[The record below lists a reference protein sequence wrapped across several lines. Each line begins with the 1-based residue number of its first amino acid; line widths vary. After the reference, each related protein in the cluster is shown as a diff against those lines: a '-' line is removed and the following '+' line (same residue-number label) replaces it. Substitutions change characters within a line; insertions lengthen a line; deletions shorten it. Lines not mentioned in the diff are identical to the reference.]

1 MKKCFAL
8 LLALCTVLSSV
19 VLVRAAQNGEHVAK
33 TVEISV
39 SDTGGNSGEYVDTP
53 DIEMIIEGETA
64 SLGIARAL
72 YFNWYTNGLPPEVTV
87 PTFDITDMDYVA
99 FDLYLSRADA
109 LVGVPVCIEL
119 TSSGI
124 CDKNEDSVFLD
135 LNEVA
140 TLADG
145 WNSVRIPLSRFPK
158 GGADRTRIN
167 FFRIFNN
174 GQVVLNPGELWVA
187 KLKNFGFGTD
197 ADGVTQTLPFD
208 RNAGDYRDG
217 KLRDYAAVR
226 RTTLTP
232 PSVAPGAFMVT
243 HTAKAPID
251 LSTYKYVDLT
261 MHVTGAKAFRNIKF
275 EMELT
280 SSGTCDTQET
290 NFTGFFD
297 NVVEGWNTIRLPLSA
312 FTRKVG
318 GGADMSKINYIR
330 LYSIGTEDRTLAD
343 EVTIEFAKFT
353 FSDAGDV
360 NWQEC
365 SFGVGKNATLPEEI
379 KMIAG
384 QDVGENDTLMFA
396 DGAKEIVYELTMDH
410 IKADALY
417 VTMTTGGED
426 LLLQIAHKNAPAHYV
441 TVVGEQSTDPRG
453 TYVYDLSKYINPYKF
468 MTSGYKMYMRIADA
482 DPTNGNGGQIRKETP
497 ITISVEY
504 SDWEEE
510 GEYIWV
516 TPVYPTDNDENDP
529 HTISLFD
536 CNAAIAGFD
545 MDWYDYQAGYSSI
558 SYTLGKWKEI
568 DKETGEEVEV
578 KNTGTILSFTT
589 AIWSGYDT
597 IDATK
602 MDTLEFWFYV
612 SDKDALAAAGFQDNA
627 MELTSSGEPDN
638 EEINW
643 RMSAI
648 LEQCTQD
655 GWNAIRLPFLEAT
668 GQTGK
673 IDLSRVNFFR
683 WYFINAMNL
692 PEQPITIKIDNI
704 RLTDYVAQEREKVR
718 PTVEALVRKIEA
730 AVAAV
735 PEWDDDNIGV
745 VAEYKRNAET
755 WRAQYSSLKAEYEAL
770 EPIPQELAKEL
781 GAQKLLLKLN
791 RWLERYRKYKPDDY
805 IAKDE
810 HKPLGPGNTGET
822 LPLGPGVIDQLK
834 PGDVTEVVIDPI
846 DQEKDNEGNDTL
858 LIVLVAAPIV
868 IVIAIALYSL
878 LTRRAKKHR

>member
-1 MKKCFAL
+1 MKKLFVML
-8 LLALCTVLSSV
+8 LTLCTVLSCLPPV
-19 VLVRAAQNGEHVAK
+19 AAAVNVAQ
-33 TVEISV
+33 TIEIAAP
-39 SDTGGNSGEYVDTP
+39 GGAGNSGEHIDTP
-53 DIEMIIEGETA
+53 DIEMVIESTA
-64 SLGIARAL
+64 GTLGIARAL
-72 YFNWYTNGLPPEVTV
+72 HFNWFTNGLPPEVTV
-87 PTFDITDMDYVA
+87 PTFDITNMDYVA

-109 LVGVPVCIEL
+109 LTDIPVCIEL
-119 TSSGI
+119 TSSGT
-124 CDKNEDSVFLD
+124 CDNREDSVFLK
-135 LNEVA
+135 LNEVT
-140 TLADG
+140 TLTDG
-145 WNSVRIPLSRFPK
+145 WNSVRIPLSLFPT

-197 ADGVTQTLPFD
+197 ADGVTQILPFD
-208 RNAGDYRDG
+208 QNAGAYHEG
-217 KLRDYAAVR
+217 MLRDFASVNK
-226 RTTLTP
+226 TTLVP

-280 SSGTCDTQET
+280 SSGTCDAQET

-318 GGADMSKINYIR
+318 GGADLSKINYIR
-330 LYSIGTEDRTLAD
+330 LYSIGTENRSLDG
-343 EVTIEFAKFT
+343 EVTLEFAKFT
-353 FSDAGDV
+353 FSDAADV
-360 NWQEC
+360 NLKEYT
-365 SFGVGKNATLPEEI
+365 FEVGKNATLPEEI

-426 LLLQIAHKNAPAHYV
+426 LLLQIAHKNAPAHYI

-453 TYVYDLSKYINPYKF
+453 TYVYDLSKYISLYKF
-468 MTSGYKMYMRIADA
+468 MASGYKMYLRIADA

-510 GEYIWV
+510 EYICV
-516 TPVYPTDNDENDP
+516 IPVYPTDNDGNDP

-536 CNAAIAGFD
+536 CNAAIGGFD

-568 DKETGEEVEV
+568 DKETGKEVEV

-612 SDKDALAAAGFQDNA
+612 SDLDALAAVTFADTA
-627 MELTSSGEPDN
+627 MELTSSGTCDQ

-643 RMSAI
+643 RMSDI
-648 LEQCTQD
+648 LKQCTQD
-655 GWNAIRLPFLEAT
+655 GWNAIRLPLHTPT
-668 GQTGK
+668 GQQGK
-673 IDLSRVNFFR
+673 IDLSRVNYFR
-683 WYFINAMNL
+683 WYFVNAMNL

-704 RLTDYVAQEREKVR
+704 RLTDYEAQEREKVR

-770 EPIPQELAKEL
+770 EPIPQALAEEL
-781 GAQKLLLKLN
+781 GAKKAIHKLSK
-791 RWLERYRKYKPDDY
+791 WLTNYDKYDDTVY
-805 IAKDE
+805 VTPIDPVDKGQLT
-810 HKPLGPGNTGET
+810 PLGPGH
-822 LPLGPGVIDQLK
+822 IDQLK

-846 DQEKDNEGNDTL
+846 DQEKDNEGNGTL
-858 LIVLVAAPIV
+858 LIVLIAAPIV

-878 LTRRAKKHR
+878 LTKRAKKHR